1 MSFAVEHLRC
11 RAISVRGFG
20 GRRGTPAISLDTVAM
35 KPEERKEINVNVQ
48 SFPQRAHD
56 ASNRVIALFAK
67 ARHPQSP
74 GGIEIVPSEERE
86 IEDAAQDAHAL
97 TAVTV
102 HGFRVMQGA
111 FRCEPERLDEL
122 VRERNRVAVLAP
134 EIGAA

>member
-1 MSFAVEHLRC
+1 M
-11 RAISVRGFG
+11 
-20 GRRGTPAISLDTVAM
+20 
-35 KPEERKEINVNVQ
+35 NVQ

-67 ARHPQSP
+67 ARRPQSP